1 MLTTSEI
8 TFLRNTLVKGTK
20 VVISTHKSP
29 DGDAIGSSS
38 ALGLFLN
45 KLGCECSVIVPDAF
59 PDFLAWIPGNEL
71 IIVND
76 ENPELAEKTVSEAE
90 IIFSLDYN
98 DTRRAGKVGPYIDQS
113 EVTKVMIDHHEE
125 PTGFATINFHDA
137 SCCSTA
143 QLIYDFIDE
152 LGKLDLL
159 DPSIGAGIYTGI
171 ITDTGSLRYPSVSF
185 RTHDIISSLIKN
197 GLEHFKVHEALFDDN
212 SVSRLQL
219 NGYAVSKKLE
229 LLQNGSV
236 AVIHLEESELIK
248 FNAKKGDTEGL
259 VNKAL
264 SISGVNIA
272 VFFRQ
277 SGDMI
282 KISFRSKGDFYV
294 NELARDHFNGGGH
307 KYAAGGMSMDGIQA
321 AISKF
326 KEVVPSYV

>member
-1 MLTTSEI
+1 MLTSSEL
-8 TFLRNTLVKGTK
+8 TFLTKSLVKGTK

-38 ALGLFLN
+38 ALGLFLA
-45 KLGCECSVIVPDAF
+45 KLGCQCTVIVPDAF
-59 PDFLAWIPGNEL
+59 PEFLSWIPGNEL

-76 ENPELAEKTVSEAE
+76 DNPEKAEKAVADAE

-98 DTRRAGKVGPYIDQS
+98 DTRRAGHVGLYIDNS

-125 PTGFATINFHDA
+125 PTGFASINYHDA

-143 QLIYDFIDE
+143 QLVYDFIEE
-152 LGKLDLL
+152 LGQLALL

-171 ITDTGSLRYPSVSF
+171 ITDTGSLRYPSVTA
-185 RTHDIISSLIKN
+185 RTHDIISGLIKN

-219 NGYAVSKKLE
+219 NGYAVSEKLE
-229 LLQNGSV
+229 LLQNGNV
-236 AVIHLEESELIK
+236 AVIHLEESELIR
-248 FNAKKGDTEGL
+248 FNARKGDTEGL

-277 SGDMI
+277 HGDMI
-282 KISFRSKGDFYV
+282 KISFRSKGNFYV

-307 KYAAGGMSMDGIQA
+307 KYAAGGMSMEGIQA

-326 KEVVPSYV
+326 KEVVPDYV